1 MVGFW
6 FYLVVFGGGGEV
18 TKSGE
23 RFDGINEGG
32 IVSGVYDVLEV
43 AKVATAKDAV

>member
-6 FYLVVFGGGGEV
+6 FYFVVFGGGGEV

-23 RFDGINEGG
+23 GFGGINEGG
-32 IVSGVYDVLEV
+32 IVSGVYVVLGV
-43 AKVATAKDAV
+43 AKVATAKEAV